1 MFFTSMSEIKQ
12 MEGINKDSATLAM
25 FQPLAWFYRI
35 RTETFEILA
44 ELVSLWLLFF
54 SFVHSSEHEIS
65 FRMVYTC
72 SKVLMSLD
80 APGKN
85 NCKRCID

>member
-44 ELVSLWLLFF
+44 ELGSLWLLFF
-54 SFVHSSEHEIS
+54 LLFTHQNMKYLSEWS
-65 FRMVYTC
+65 TPAVKY
-72 SKVLMSLD
+72 
-80 APGKN
+80 
-85 NCKRCID
+85 